1 MESYQ
6 PLSSAGTLEEKRQQ
20 VLEQC
25 DRLIKDFA
33 KRADR
38 LKEVE
43 VAAFIT
49 TKVCVQIDSMGLH
62 WFVLQRGLLRPSGTD
77 MTAFRLYDSAIWG

>member
-1 MESYQ
+1 MESQMESYQ
-6 PLSSAGTLEEKRQQ
+6 PLSSAGTLDEKRQQ
-20 VLEQC
+20 ALEQC

-49 TKVCVQIDSMGLH
+49 TKVCVQIDSIGLP
-62 WFVLQRGLLRPSGTD
+62 WFVLQQG
-77 MTAFRLYDSAIWG
+77 

>member
-1 MESYQ
+1 LCKGYCVKPSVENTKWRAISRCH
-6 PLSSAGTLEEKRQQ
+6 LLEHLEEKRQQ
-20 VLEQC
+20 ALEQC

-33 KRADR
+33 KRADC

-49 TKVCVQIDSMGLH
+49 TKVCVQIDSIGLP
-62 WFVLQRGLLRPSGTD
+62 WFVLQRG
-77 MTAFRLYDSAIWG
+77 